1 MIIYSFNNKD
11 RAIHQEGHAE
21 AKTDDVLLIQR
32 AISRDPD
39 AFGRLY
45 DMYVDRVYRHVYYR
59 VGNVM
64 DAEDLTQQVFF
75 KAWQAIDRYKKT
87 ASLFLAWLMTIS
99 HNLVIDFYRTKY
111 KKDKAYL
118 EDEITADDLASS
130 PERVAEAHFEQQQV
144 RRAILQLPKDQQQVI
159 LLRFVEGFRN
169 PEVASIL
176 GKSEGAIRVILHR
189 ALARLRQ
196 ILEKEME
203 QC

>member
-1 MIIYSFNNKD
+1 MYGE
-11 RAIHQEGHAE
+11 RHTETE
-21 AKTDDVLLIQR
+21 ANETQLVQR
-32 AISRDPD
+32 AISLDTD

-45 DMYVDRVYRHVYYR
+45 DMYVDRVYKHIYYQ

-75 KAWQAIDRYKKT
+75 KAWQAIDKYKRT
-87 ASLFLAWLMTIS
+87 ASPFVAWLMTIS
-99 HNLVIDFYRTKY
+99 HNLVVDFYRTK
-111 KKDKAYL
+111 KNKTYL
-118 EDEITADDLASS
+118 EVEVTADESTQN
-130 PERVAEAHFEQQQV
+130 PEQVAEARFEQKQL
-144 RRAILQLPKDQQQVI
+144 RTAILQLPKDQQQVI

-189 ALARLRQ
+189 ALAMLRHF
-196 ILEKEME
+196 LEKEKV